1 MLNFDR
7 KDKVWWVEGR
17 EESEQGSD
25 NGRDLGLDAIIQWK
39 RVGAKVDAVGRI
51 VLNN

>member
-7 KDKVWWVEGR
+7 KDKVWWVE
-17 EESEQGSD
+17 ESEQGSD
-25 NGRDLGLDAIIQWK
+25 NGGDLGLDVIIQSK
-39 RVGAKVDAVGRI
+39 CVGAKVDVLCRI

>member
-25 NGRDLGLDAIIQWK
+25 NGGDLGLDVIIQSK
-39 RVGAKVDAVGRI
+39 CVGAKVDVLCRI